1 VDGLYQRFKWASVS
15 VKASRKCTWRFLS
28 KMLRRIQ
35 HQTTDNYRL
44 IKSNAKNISTF
55 QKRRCLHFSEVD
67 IIALSNFRSVGK
79 YCHKQLQLV
88 KITLYWDTSMHCI
101 FCQTTNTNQNLKSG
115 NARAENME
123 DQEKAIFRTLAIMVG
138 AFTLAVL
145 PTFIVVLTVLPTAK

>member
-1 VDGLYQRFKWASVS
+1 MWTVCTSVS
-15 VKASRKCTWRFLS
+15 NELAFLS
-28 KMLRRIQ
+28 RPAENVHGGFWAKCCDESNTKQLTI
-35 HQTTDNYRL
+35 
-44 IKSNAKNISTF
+44 IVKSNAKNISTF